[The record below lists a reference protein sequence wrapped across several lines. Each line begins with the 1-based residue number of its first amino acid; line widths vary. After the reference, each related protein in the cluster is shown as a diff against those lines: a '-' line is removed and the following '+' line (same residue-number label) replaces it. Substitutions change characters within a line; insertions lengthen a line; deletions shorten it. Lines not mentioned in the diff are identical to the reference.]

1 MEGDNGYF
9 DISPRHITRLL
20 LIFTSIGEAFVSGI
34 KENEKAERR

>member
-9 DISPRHITRLL
+9 DISPRGLL